1 MDRRVIAV
9 AIAVALVSSAPAS
22 SDPASNPAA
31 EGPDALIIQA
41 KDHAELS
48 SKFCAAN
55 PNIEHII
62 VLPASL
68 FVDSQQV
75 ICDSGPYKLYRIIE
89 HDDTDD
95 FEYFLDPPMYGK
107 AESVGL
113 RWKSRADHADDR
125 SELPAIEV
133 ILGPAR
139 SGEHQGLA
147 HVRIRSQSAQGAQA
161 HGPAR
166 RCRPGPRYPADPV
179 RARGRVLPPASSI
192 SARAKIGAGTSPSRW
207 PRRR

>member
-31 EGPDALIIQA
+31 EGPDELIIQA

-55 PNIEHII
+55 PNMEHVI

-68 FVDSQQV
+68 FVDSHQV
-75 ICDSGPYKLYRIIE
+75 ICDNGPYKLYRIIE

-95 FEYFLDPPMYGK
+95 YEYFLDPPIYGK
-107 AESVGL
+107 ENRLGCDGKAGL
-113 RWKSRADHADDR
+113 NMHTIA
-125 SELPAIEV
+125 V
-133 ILGPAR
+133 N
-139 SGEHQGLA
+139 
-147 HVRIRSQSAQGAQA
+147 
-161 HGPAR
+161 
-166 RCRPGPRYPADPV
+166 CRP
-179 RARGRVLPPASSI
+179 L
-192 SARAKIGAGTSPSRW
+192 K
-207 PRRR
+207 